1 VIELVA
7 RYILPAAYSVL
18 PPKMNS
24 PEASALILAIGLQES
39 QFMARRQLPRRPGGP
54 PGPAKG
60 LWQFERGGGVAGV
73 MKHAKTK
80 GPLLAALTELRYA
93 EAMGHSL
100 DLYNIIEHND
110 VVACV
115 FARLNLWW
123 LPAKLPGQHDPDG
136 AWKQYLQAWKPGK
149 PHHRTWNNYF
159 IEAWHHVDQ
168 L

>member
-7 RYILPAAYSVL
+7 RYILPAAYAVL

-39 QFMARRQLPRRPGGP
+39 KFLHRRQIR
-54 PGPAKG
+54 GPARG
-60 LWQFERGGGVAGV
+60 FLQFEKGTQISRGGVTGLV
-73 MKHAKTK
+73 MHAKTK
-80 GPLLAALTELRYA
+80 GPLATALTELRYA
-93 EAMGHSL
+93 TAIG
-100 DLYNIIEHND
+100 DPVALYTIIEHND

-115 FARLNLWW
+115 CARLLLWT
-123 LPAKLPGQHDPDG
+123 LPVRLPGRDEADNAYG
-136 AWKQYLQAWKPGK
+136 QYLASWRPGK
-149 PHHRTWNNYF
+149 PHPESWGSNF